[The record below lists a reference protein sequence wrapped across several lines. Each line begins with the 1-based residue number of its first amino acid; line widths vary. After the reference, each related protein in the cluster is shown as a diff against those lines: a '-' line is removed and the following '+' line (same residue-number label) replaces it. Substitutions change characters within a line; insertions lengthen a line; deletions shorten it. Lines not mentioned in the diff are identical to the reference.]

1 MQVSPSVRA
10 VQVPESNPMHPQF
23 TTIYLVGRDQ
33 VLTIDSGADE
43 ERYRWML
50 RGYLAATEKAEI
62 GQAAVTHFHFDH
74 SSNVRWL
81 CEEFGAKA
89 LLAPETAE
97 RMGEKLLP
105 RGRVRA
111 CHGGRFGRC
120 RRQASGS
127 RPCIRRATVRSRSA
141 STWKKRAFCS
151 PATRCSAAPQ
161 PTVNDLA
168 SYMQSLARLRDLPN
182 LKVICP
188 GHGPLILE
196 PAKVL
201 DEYIAHRN
209 QREAQIVAV
218 LSEGDAV
225 TSWQIME
232 RLYPDIDSRLR
243 RAADGNVRSHLTKLA
258 KEGRVTVFEGTPRRP
273 DADEAARLAAEA
285 REREDTLRKADE
297 IRTQMQRRAIFLQE
311 NPPTQEWQEPPHY
324 ELV

>member
-50 RGYLAATEKAEI
+50 RGYLAAEERAEI
-62 GQAAVTHFHFDH
+62 AQAAVTHFHFDH

-81 CEEFGAKA
+81 CDEFGAKA
-89 LLAPETAE
+89 VLAPETAE

-105 RGRVRA
+105 PAGFERVTEGVSVDVGASVRLQTLHTPGHSPESF
-111 CHGGRFGRC
+111 CFYLEEEGVLFSGDTLLGG
-120 RRQASGS
+120 
-127 RPCIRRATVRSRSA
+127 T
-141 STWKKRAFCS
+141 T
-151 PATRCSAAPQ
+151 T
-161 PTVNDLA
+161 TVNDLA

-188 GHGPLILE
+188 GHGPLIHE

-258 KEGRVTVFEGTPRRP
+258 KDGRVTIFEGTPRRP
-273 DADEAARLAAEA
+273 DADEADRVAAEA
-285 REREDTLRKADE
+285 LQREDTLRKADE
-297 IRTQMQRRAIFLQE
+297 IRMQMQRRAIFLQE